1 MTNNSYRI
9 LLADD
14 DADDRYLMYQSFK
27 HIGWD
32 EQVKLFD
39 SGKQLMLYLESL
51 TNSVFPKLIV
61 LDFNMPGMNAAEIL
75 HHLKRQDKYK
85 DIAVAVYS
93 VDMSETLQQRLLSMG
108 VVSCH
113 KKVVRTD
120 ETIALAETFKQLAEN
135 IYADS
140 SDIIVPG
147 AIEN

>member
-14 DADDRYLMYQSFK
+14 DADDRYIMYQSFK
-27 HIGWD
+27 NIGWD

-51 TNSVFPKLIV
+51 TSTVYPRLIV

-75 HHLKRQDKYK
+75 HHLKRDDKYK

-93 VDMSETLQQRLLSMG
+93 IDMTDSLQQRLLSMG
-108 VVSCH
+108 VISCY
-113 KKVVRTD
+113 KKGFHLD
-120 ETIALAETFKQLAEN
+120 ETVELAQTFKQLAEN
-135 IYADS
+135 VYAD
-140 SDIIVPG
+140 
-147 AIEN
+147 